1 MKRLPFSI
9 PKIAYGWSL
18 PSEGILASCS
28 LWVPKPKFPQANED
42 NLTHYLMGS
51 WKKNRWHISFQH
63 SVRAGIGQ
71 CIDVLKGSERGR
83 ECQRHQASS
92 RSGDDF
98 QAREQRGDAVSANL
112 RTTVACFR
120 LRWRL
125 AECSDAFAELTRQ
138 YESCLRKY
146 EVNSL
151 SRQYETI
158 QYDTLPQVTI
168 STLDDMFK
176 LSIFEV
182 SPSLPY
188 DQVGPSKSRMW
199 SAVLLFLLG
208 PGTILEYHDRIL
220 PDCYYAKSLDHLG
233 RYRTCQGAT
242 TSSLLPL
249 TAPSNALSS
258 FAETGCR
265 VPNTICQSLLTPR
278 CSHKCASLGL
288 QKRMLASSRSNEV
301 VLNAE
306 SSQLLN

>member
-1 MKRLPFSI
+1 MYRCF
-9 PKIAYGWSL
+9 
-18 PSEGILASCS
+18 E
-28 LWVPKPKFPQANED
+28 
-42 NLTHYLMGS
+42 
-51 WKKNRWHISFQH
+51 R
-63 SVRAGIGQ
+63 
-71 CIDVLKGSERGR
+71 RGR

-112 RTTVACFR
+112 RTTVACPAFECGEGWQNARTR
-120 LRWRL
+120 LQN
-125 AECSDAFAELTRQ
+125 SHVK

-151 SRQYETI
+151 PRQYETI
-158 QYDTLPQVTI
+158 RYDTLPQVTS

-182 SPSLPY
+182 ISPSLPY

-208 PGTILEYHDRIL
+208 QGTILEYHGRIL
-220 PDCYYAKSLDHLG
+220 PDCYYSKSLDHLG

-265 VPNTICQSLLTPR
+265 VPNIICQSLLTPR